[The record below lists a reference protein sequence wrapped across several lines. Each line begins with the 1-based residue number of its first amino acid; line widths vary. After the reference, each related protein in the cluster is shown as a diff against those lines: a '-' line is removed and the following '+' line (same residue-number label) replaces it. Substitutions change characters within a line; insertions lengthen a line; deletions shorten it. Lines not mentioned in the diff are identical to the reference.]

1 MTSIRWWLALAMAL
15 LLGGCVSPPPRLQAP
30 DRLFADALF
39 KPPARAI
46 DVREVFALSEPM
58 QRYLREQIE
67 PLVRRRGAEQALFD
81 ALYAQGQLKLDY
93 DSTRTR
99 TASEAF
105 DARSGN
111 CMSLVVM
118 TGAFAQALGLQV
130 HYQSV
135 VIDEVWSRSD
145 DLYFAIGHVN
155 IRLGRAKPGWDTSWM
170 TIDFQPGQDP
180 SRQHVKVID
189 EARVLAMFMNNRAA
203 EALSH
208 GDLDEAYAWV
218 REAARQ
224 DPQYAAVYNTLGVVY
239 LRRGALAEAETALR
253 AVRSVE
259 PRNPH
264 ALGNLVQALLRQGRQ
279 AEALPLQAELARLQP
294 TPPFAGFEQGRQ
306 AMRAG
311 DYRRARDLFEAE
323 VARSPHYHEFHF
335 WLALAHLQLGQT
347 RDASE
352 HLRAAMENS
361 TTPAQHAI
369 YAGKLQRLKAVV
381 Q

>member
-1 MTSIRWWLALAMAL
+1 MTSIRWWLALAAAF

-30 DRLFADALF
+30 ERLFADTLF
-39 KPPARAI
+39 KPPARAV

-93 DSTRTR
+93 DGTRTR
-99 TASEAF
+99 TAAEAF

-135 VIDEVWSRSD
+135 VTDEVWSRSD

-203 EALSH
+203 EALSR

-224 DPQYAAVYNTLGVVY
+224 DPQFAAVYNTLGVVY
-239 LRRGALAEAETALR
+239 LRQGALAEAEAALR
-253 AVRSVE
+253 AAQALE
-259 PRNPH
+259 PDNPH
-264 ALGNLVQALLRQGRQ
+264 VIGNLAQVRRRQDRG
-279 AEALPLQAELARLQP
+279 
-294 TPPFAGFEQGRQ
+294 
-306 AMRAG
+306 
-311 DYRRARDLFEAE
+311 AE
-323 VARSPHYHEFHF
+323 VP
-335 WLALAHLQLGQT
+335 
-347 RDASE
+347 
-352 HLRAAMENS
+352 AAIQPMS
-361 TTPAQHAI
+361 TS
-369 YAGKLQRLKAVV
+369 RW
-381 Q
+381 